1 MSEQGKPHPGP
12 KKSVV
17 DKVIEMALGM
27 GGGTV
32 TLMSGLLAAILIM
45 YSGYVLYDTFSTEQK
60 ASSSAWDLL
69 QFKPEIMEDGK
80 VPLSGVDLASINKDY
95 RCWLTVFD
103 TAIDYPVVQGR
114 DDLYYASRDI
124 YHQPNLTGAIYL
136 AAGNSADFS
145 DSYNVIYGHH
155 MDSGAMFGGLDKM
168 TGKETGVIIARNAI
182 YDVEFFAVVDTD
194 AYESKIYNVGNR
206 AEDVLAFLR
215 SDGEGGVG
223 AGTKVKKFYPE
234 IAAGAT
240 KIVAL
245 STCHDAY
252 TSGRLVV
259 FGKMTPRILLKEVTV
274 TKVWEDRDNRYQNR
288 PDAVTVTA
296 SDGTQVRL
304 TEANNWTATVSLL
317 KYDDNGEIQYTWT
330 EEPVPGYGLYSNVTD
345 GDTTTLT
352 NVLQVTTASIRK
364 IWVDEENQKET
375 RPANLTVY
383 LVGGSNTP
391 EAVTLT
397 PENGWSATL
406 TNLPRFVNGQEV
418 RYHWAEPEVEGYE
431 SAYVTTGTQTTL
443 TNTLVEPEE
452 EPAEHTLKIIYITLD
467 GKPVAPP
474 HEETLKTGDPFD
486 EESPE
491 IEGYKTTTLRVT
503 GTMPDRDLEIT
514 VIYIPEDLEIIG
526 ELNTPLGLGR
536 VNINVGD
543 CLD

>member
-1 MSEQGKPHPGP
+1 MAEKGNPHPAP
-12 KKSVV
+12 KKSVA
-17 DKVIEMALGM
+17 DRVIEMALGM

-32 TLMSGLLAAILIM
+32 TLMSGLLAAVLM
-45 YSGYVLYDTFSTEQK
+45 LYSGYVLYDTFNTQQA

-69 QFKPEIMEDGK
+69 QFKPEIMEDSK
-80 VPLSGVDLASINKDY
+80 VPLSGSDLEAINPDY

-103 TAIDYPVVQGR
+103 TNIDYPVVQGEN
-114 DDLYYASRDI
+114 DLYYASRDI

-168 TGKETGVIIARNAI
+168 TGEETGVIIAKSAI
-182 YDVEFFAVVDTD
+182 YDVEFFAVINTD
-194 AYESKIYNVGNR
+194 AYESRIYSVGNR

-215 SDGEGGVG
+215 SGGEGGIGLGTQVTYFNENIASG
-223 AGTKVKKFYPE
+223 A
-234 IAAGAT
+234 A

-245 STCHDAY
+245 STCANAS
-252 TSGRLVV
+252 TNGRLVV
-259 FGKMTPRILLKEVTV
+259 FGKMTPRILMKEVTV
-274 TKVWEDRDNRYQNR
+274 SKVWEDENNRDKNR
-288 PDAVTVTA
+288 PDSLMVTA
-296 SDGTQVRL
+296 NDGTQVRL
-304 TEANNWTATVSLL
+304 SSANNWTATVSMV
-317 KYDDNGEIQYTWT
+317 KYNDEGEIQYTWT
-330 EEPVPGYGLYSNVTD
+330 EEPVKGYTLTSNVTE
-345 GDTTTLT
+345 GDATTLT
-352 NVLQVTTASIRK
+352 NTLDVVTVSIRK
-364 IWVDEENQKET
+364 VWEDGENKYET
-375 RPANLTVY
+375 RPEDLTVY
-383 LVGGSNTP
+383 LVGGGNNP
-391 EAVTLT
+391 EAVKLT
-397 PENGWSATL
+397 PESGWSASVAG
-406 TNLPRFVNGQEV
+406 LPRFVNGKEV
-418 RYHWAEPEVEGYE
+418 RYHWAEPRVEGYE
-431 SAYVTTGTQTTL
+431 SSYVTAGNRTTL
-443 TNTLVEPEE
+443 TNTLTEPEE

-491 IEGYKTTTLRVT
+491 IEGYKTTKLRVS

-526 ELNTPLGLGR
+526 DLNTPLGLGR